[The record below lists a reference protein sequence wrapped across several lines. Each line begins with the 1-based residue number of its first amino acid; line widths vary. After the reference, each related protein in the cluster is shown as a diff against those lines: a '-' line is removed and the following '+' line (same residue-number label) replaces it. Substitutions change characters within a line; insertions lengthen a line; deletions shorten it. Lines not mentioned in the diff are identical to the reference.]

1 MHTNQIETVPYT
13 GTELPSIAG
22 VNVGDTTDA
31 QFTDGTVVSYTWDG
45 AAWIPDFQQTW
56 SEQRICLNT
65 ATPTFTPANLL
76 MPTVAEVQAWTLAN
90 LTEKQR
96 LNGTHVVYF
105 IAGQGG
111 DCDNPDYT
119 WVLNQGSEL
128 VTRTQNSILT
138 LPNYTALR
146 NLTKYNHD
154 IVIVDDWTYTGPD
167 GNTYTTLGGIFK
179 RTHER
184 TITENGG
191 TIIVATNGDI
201 WERDWDGIN
210 GRPEWWEVGGYD
222 RNGNNYVSKL
232 TSANGIYNDT
242 DRLKNAAAV
251 VSNLQLYPNKN
262 YTVDA
267 GIRVV
272 SETVTGNN
280 ATLTRVTTP
289 ASLTTATSS
298 IGAFTVTVADA
309 SLYRVGQNIFFV
321 NTGAANGGQ
330 AFGENVG
337 ITDNHI
343 ITNINTTTD
352 VITFTNPLAGN
363 VGVGWKAVLIFT
375 LLDLSNTTDNG
386 AVEIKNL
393 NFDGNRTGNT
403 HSYDWRYG
411 DDIAANNTDTKI
423 VIQNCHF
430 KNSVVECINYGK
442 LHILDCSF
450 ENLGGSFV
458 HVSAM
463 NQNEAIVVIQNCH
476 GTTSNQVTNA
486 LTGHSEATITS
497 SANTTHVRIIGC
509 NFRDCEESV
518 VTMDS
523 SDDFDLI
530 MSNNHFKDYKY
541 VINGFTGGSIK
552 VEKKVRIHN
561 NTFDNCGPIYLA
573 SANPNT
579 IYEDTAI
586 SHVTINDN
594 TFINSTMKMEHVGY
608 VNIVNNNFYWDNSKT
623 TKYDYVTNPLSS
635 GQQAFNHFIH
645 FDRLY
650 IQNNVFEYPN
660 VYNANTQYGLLLQH
674 NGVVRKT
681 SAGADTEYLF
691 AQDVKVVGNTFA
703 GFKYAIT
710 TINSTGPQYAN
721 LIKQAVGWEYKNN
734 IIYMSRNTGANN
746 GVGIFIDPGVVCEGN
761 TIYTNSTIPCYSG
774 IIVAGVNSTG
784 NAHNRLLGGIAI
796 NNKILG
802 CSSATAADIVANGD
816 AVRYNVTC
824 VGNMT
829 RDDIAN
835 ATNGYFS
842 GNFKMTTANYPQ
854 LSTMTCPQWRY
865 FGEDSGQY

>member
-1 MHTNQIETVPYT
+1 MTIEQIEQHVRRLLCKKDFTVYNPDVDGSEGVFYVDT
-13 GTELPSIAG
+13 TTGIIYIWNGTEYITSEFIDNYVLSVDNYTELRSLSDYAPSI
-22 VNVGDTTDA
+22 VNVKD
-31 QFTDGTVVSYTWDG
+31 FTY
-45 AAWIPDFQQTW
+45 
-56 SEQRICLNT
+56 E
-65 ATPTFTPANLL
+65 
-76 MPTVAEVQAWTLAN
+76 
-90 LTEKQR
+90 
-96 LNGTHVVYF
+96 
-105 IAGQGG
+105 
-111 DCDNPDYT
+111 
-119 WVLNQGSEL
+119 
-128 VTRTQNSILT
+128 
-138 LPNYTALR
+138 
-146 NLTKYNHD
+146 
-154 IVIVDDWTYTGPD
+154 GPD
-167 GNTYTTLGGIFK
+167 GNEYTTIGGIFK
-179 RTHER
+179 WTGNPLL
-184 TITENGG
+184 ENGG
-191 TIIVATNGDI
+191 TLIAG

-210 GRPEWWEVGGYD
+210 GRPEWWVCGGYD
-222 RNGNNYVSKL
+222 MNGSNYVSKL

-262 YTVDA
+262 YTIDA

-289 ASLTTATSS
+289 ASLTTATSR

-309 SLYRVGQNIFFV
+309 SLYRVGQTIFFV
-321 NTGAANGGQ
+321 NPGAVNGGL
-330 AFGENVG
+330 AFDENVG
-337 ITDNHI
+337 ITSSHI
-343 ITNINTTTD
+343 ISNINTSTN
-352 VITFTNPLAGN
+352 VITFTNALTGN
-363 VGVGWKAVLIFT
+363 VKIGWKVVLNFT
-375 LLDLSNTTDNG
+375 LLDLSNQTDNG
-386 AVEIKNL
+386 AVSVKNL
-393 NFDGNRTGNT
+393 NFNGNRAGNN
-403 HSYDWRYG
+403 HCYDWRYG

-430 KNSVVECINYGK
+430 KNTVVECINYGK
-442 LHILDCSF
+442 LHILDCSY

-458 HVSAM
+458 HVSASTSS
-463 NQNEAIVVIQNCH
+463 EALVVIQNCH

-552 VEKKVRIHN
+552 VEKKVRINN

-623 TKYDYVTNPLSS
+623 PKYDYVTNPLSS

-660 VYNANTQYGLLLQH
+660 VYNVNSQYGLLLQH
-674 NGVVRKT
+674 NGIVRKT
-681 SAGADTEYLF
+681 SLGVDTEYLF
-691 AQDVKVVGNTFA
+691 PHDVKVTGNTFA

-710 TINSTGPQYAN
+710 TINSPSPQYAN
-721 LIKQAVGWEYKNN
+721 LVKQAVGWEYKNN

-746 GVGIFIDPGVVCEGN
+746 GTGILVDPGVVCEGN

-802 CSSATAADIVANGD
+802 CSSATGADIVANGD

-854 LSTMTCPQWRY
+854 LSAMTCPQWRY